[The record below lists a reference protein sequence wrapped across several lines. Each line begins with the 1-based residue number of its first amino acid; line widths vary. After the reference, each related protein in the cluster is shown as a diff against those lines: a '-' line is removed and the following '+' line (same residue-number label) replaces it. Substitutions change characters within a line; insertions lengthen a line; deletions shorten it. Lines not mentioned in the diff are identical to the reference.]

1 MNTSTDTRTNDVHGL
16 CLCMLH
22 AGLDTQTAFAM
33 LKNSLEWDYD
43 LDKVELDLYR
53 TSIDFRNGLNR
64 NAEQWALNLRDA
76 WANG

>member
-1 MNTSTDTRTNDVHGL
+1 
-16 CLCMLH
+16 MLMH
-22 AGLDTQTAFAM
+22 VTCRFGYS
-33 LKNSLEWDYD
+33 NSLEWDYD